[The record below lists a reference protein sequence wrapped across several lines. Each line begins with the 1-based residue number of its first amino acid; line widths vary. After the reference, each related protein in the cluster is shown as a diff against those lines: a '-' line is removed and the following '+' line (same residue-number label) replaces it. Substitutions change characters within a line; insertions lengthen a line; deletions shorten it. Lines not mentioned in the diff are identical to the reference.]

1 MAQTR
6 KRRRRKRRG
15 TQSGRIDR
23 RRAAR
28 PRNRQ
33 EARARARTQRGGRG
47 QRGQRGQRQDL
58 PPTWRGA
65 IIRGLIASGLFFVLV
80 VLVFRRPLVAAAALA
95 VLMLAFY
102 IPMGYFID
110 NFFYRRRQRQR
121 EREREQQKG
130 S

>member
-23 RRAAR
+23 RRAGR

-33 EARARARTQRGGRG
+33 EARARARSQGGG
-47 QRGQRGQRQDL
+47 RGQRGQRQDL
-58 PPTWRGA
+58 PPTWRSA
-65 IIRGLIASGLFFVLV
+65 ITRGLVAAGLFFVLV
-80 VLVFRRPLVAAAALA
+80 VLVFSRPIPAAAALA

-121 EREREQQKG
+121 EQEREKQKA

>member
-47 QRGQRGQRQDL
+47 QRGQRQDL

-65 IIRGLIASGLFFVLV
+65 ITRGLVAAGLFFVLV
-80 VLVFRRPLVAAAALA
+80 ALVFSRPIPAAAALA

-121 EREREQQKG
+121 EQEREKQKG